1 MRSPPEQRYR
11 CAIASASPDH
21 QHNGRRCA
29 MSYLSKHGT
38 QRLPQWLPLPGQVR
52 NSAGGHAWA
61 VDVWTRLR
69 RFLVLGSEGGS
80 YYASEWKLT
89 RENAKAVEEA
99 VREYRQRAG
108 VTHRDL
114 LRLSHP
120 AARVGAGNPTVEVSD
135 GHARLF
141 EWIVRG
147 GDTAGLPRVVEGFAR
162 AQSAATPAEAASLV
176 REFRLPREA

>member
-1 MRSPPEQRYR
+1 
-11 CAIASASPDH
+11 
-21 QHNGRRCA
+21 

-89 RENAKAVEEA
+89 RENAKAVEEFPVISA
-99 VREYRQRAG
+99 Q
-108 VTHRDL
+108 
-114 LRLSHP
+114 
-120 AARVGAGNPTVEVSD
+120 VGAGEEDPLFGRYWSPAGLVVAFATLTGLKAPT
-135 GHARLF
+135 
-141 EWIVRG
+141 RG
-147 GDTAGLPRVVEGFAR
+147 GPVTSV
-162 AQSAATPAEAASLV
+162 
-176 REFRLPREA
+176 